1 VNLTKSLLVP
11 KYLLFVIALFWTGI
25 VAYFCLV
32 ESSEIP
38 TINMPDLDK
47 CIHTFFHFV
56 FTLVWFLF
64 LRKQLQRNNVVKP
77 LFYSFLFSLFFGIG
91 IEFMQQLYTST
102 RAGDFLDFIANAIGA
117 ILALFT
123 VVLCN
128 RFNVLNSI
136 LKN

>member
-1 VNLTKSLLVP
+1 VP
-11 KYLLFVIALFWTGI
+11 KFLLLLIALFWTGI

-38 TINMPDLDK
+38 TIDIPNLDK

-64 LRKQLQRNNVVKP
+64 LRKQLQHNNVIKP
-77 LFYSFLFSLFFGIG
+77 LLYSFLFSVFFGIG
-91 IEFMQQLYTST
+91 IEIMQQLCTTT
-102 RAGDFLDFIANAIGA
+102 RSADFFDFVANAIGA
-117 ILALFT
+117 TLALFT

-128 RFNVLNSI
+128 KFNVLNSI
-136 LKN
+136 FKN

>member
-1 VNLTKSLLVP
+1 MP
-11 KYLLFVIALFWTGI
+11 KYLLFIIALFWTGV

-32 ESSEIP
+32 ESNKLP
-38 TINMPDLDK
+38 TIQIPNVDK

-64 LRKQLQRNNVVKP
+64 LRKQLQHNDVIKP
-77 LFYSFLFSLFFGIG
+77 LLYSFLLSLFFGIG
-91 IEFMQQLYTST
+91 IEIMQQLCTTT
-102 RAGDFLDFIANAIGA
+102 RLGDFLDFIANAIGA

-136 LKN
+136 LKK

>member
-1 VNLTKSLLVP
+1 VP
-11 KYLLFVIALFWTGI
+11 KFLLFVIALFWTGI

-32 ESSEIP
+32 ESGKIP
-38 TINMPDLDK
+38 TIEIPNLDK

-56 FTLVWFLF
+56 FTIVWFLF
-64 LRKQLQRNNVVKP
+64 LRKQLQNNTVIKP
-77 LFYSFLFSLFFGIG
+77 LLYSFLFSLFFGIG
-91 IEFMQQLYTST
+91 IEFMQQQCTTT
-102 RAGDFLDFIANAIGA
+102 RSGDFLDFVANAIGA

-128 RFNVLNSI
+128 RFNILNSI